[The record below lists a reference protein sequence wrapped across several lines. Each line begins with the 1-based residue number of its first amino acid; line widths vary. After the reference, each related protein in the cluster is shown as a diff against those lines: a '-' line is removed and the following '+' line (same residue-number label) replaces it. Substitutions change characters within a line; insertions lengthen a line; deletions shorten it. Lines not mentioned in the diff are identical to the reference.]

1 MAEREG
7 SRDFRAQMAEFEM
20 TVNNVLERRNSLQDN
35 TLQYST
41 LQDNGLQYN
50 NTLQDNNVQYNN
62 TIQDNN
68 VQYNTLQDN
77 FWIQDFVSSS
87 SPSSTISPSPLG
99 QNSPSP
105 NPVALGQVV
114 VVNVETKVWNKK
126 NRIFIQWLI
135 RVEKNKNL
143 YLIDFHFNQIL
154 ILINN
159 ISASFPR
166 NNQQA
171 V

>member
-1 MAEREG
+1 
-7 SRDFRAQMAEFEM
+7 MAEFEM

-50 NTLQDNNVQYNN
+50 NTVQDNNLQYSN
-62 TIQDNN
+62 TLQDNN

-126 NRIFIQWLI
+126 I
-135 RVEKNKNL
+135 ESL
-143 YLIDFHFNQIL
+143 Y
-154 ILINN
+154 
-159 ISASFPR
+159 SG
-166 NNQQA
+166 
-171 V
+171 